1 MEPYYCN
8 SEDQC
13 IKLSTHLRK
22 DDLDH
27 FRKQKLFQNLAS
39 AVKDLHNL
47 GVAHLTLCPKNI
59 WIENELTVRLRP
71 FEINQLEVAKDSPKS
86 SSKFWYMA
94 PEQLLKAPM
103 KTQGEESYYMT
114 EASVESC
121 ERQDIPQNN
130 MAADLWSLGC
140 VFAELFATVTPLF
153 QSIDNKDSGTIYF
166 KVI

>member
-1 MEPYYCN
+1 M
-8 SEDQC
+8 
-13 IKLSTHLRK
+13 KL
-22 DDLDH
+22 
-27 FRKQKLFQNLAS
+27 
-39 AVKDLHNL
+39 
-47 GVAHLTLCPKNI
+47 
-59 WIENELTVRLRP
+59 LRP
-71 FEINQLEVAKDSPKS
+71 FEINQLEVGKDGPKS

-140 VFAELFATVTPLF
+140 IFAELFATVTPLF
-153 QSIDNKDSGTIYF
+153 QSIDNKDSGSIYF
-166 KVI
+166 KVIKVKKCSLILFRYLDCQIAKRFLIWMRYCIENALKNIKKKSKILP